1 MRAVLAGG
9 GTGGHV
15 IPAIAIAQELQ
26 KQYGAEVLFIGT
38 ARGLE
43 NRLVPAAGFP
53 LKLVKVGAL
62 NRVSLATRLKTAFD
76 LPRAV
81 LAAGRMLAE
90 FRPDVVIGVGGYASG
105 PAMLAAL
112 LKHLPTL
119 AFEPNLFPGF
129 ANRMVARFVSAAAV
143 HFEQTADHF
152 RNAVVTGVPVR
163 PAFFQIPAK
172 PYSQSSPTLLVFGGS
187 QGARAI
193 NQAVIRAAPAVSK
206 RLPGLRIIHQTGERD
221 YNEVQSAYAQAAVS
235 AEVYKFI
242 DDMPGFFARADLVLC
257 RSGASTVAEI
267 AAAGKPAIFVPF
279 PLAAD
284 DHQRRNAEALEQAK
298 AAIVLEET
306 KLDEVWLVD
315 TICALLEEPA
325 RLAQMS
331 EAARALAHPD
341 AATDIAKLAARVGG
355 VE

>member
-1 MRAVLAGG
+1 
-9 GTGGHV
+9 
-15 IPAIAIAQELQ
+15 
-26 KQYGAEVLFIGT
+26 
-38 ARGLE
+38 
-43 NRLVPAAGFP
+43 
-53 LKLVKVGAL
+53 
-62 NRVSLATRLKTAFD
+62 
-76 LPRAV
+76 
-81 LAAGRMLAE
+81 
-90 FRPDVVIGVGGYASG
+90 
-105 PAMLAAL
+105 
-112 LKHLPTL
+112 
-119 AFEPNLFPGF
+119 
-129 ANRMVARFVSAAAV
+129 
-143 HFEQTADHF
+143 
-152 RNAVVTGVPVR
+152 
-163 PAFFQIPAK
+163 
-172 PYSQSSPTLLVFGGS
+172 
-187 QGARAI
+187 
-193 NQAVIRAAPAVSK
+193 
-206 RLPGLRIIHQTGERD
+206 LPGLRIIHQAGERD

-298 AAIVLEET
+298 AAVVLEET

-325 RLAQMS
+325 RLVRMS

-341 AATDIAKLAARVGG
+341 AATDIAKLAARLGG